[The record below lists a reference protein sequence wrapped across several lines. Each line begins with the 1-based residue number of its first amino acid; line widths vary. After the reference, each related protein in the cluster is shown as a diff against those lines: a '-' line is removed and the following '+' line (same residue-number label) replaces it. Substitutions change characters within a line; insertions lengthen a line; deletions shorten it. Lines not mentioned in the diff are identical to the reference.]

1 MNKTTNAGLGAQASK
16 QLVTDFLN
24 SWEGRDIDHIC
35 SFFTPDAVYHNVPVA
50 PIKGI
55 AGIREIFAG
64 FLSAFEVATLE
75 IITIVAEPNLVLAER
90 MDHFVLFNGR
100 SVDLP
105 VNGVFELKDGKI
117 HRFSDYFDLKSFEE
131 PTGLKL

>member
-1 MNKTTNAGLGAQASK
+1 MSAGSMTAEASKKVVSDFLGAWQK
-16 QLVTDFLN
+16 
-24 SWEGRDIDHIC
+24 RDVAGIMEC
-35 SFFTPDAVYHNVPVA
+35 FTPDATYHNVPVA

-55 AGIREIFAG
+55 AGIREIFEG
-64 FLSAFEVATLE
+64 FLSAFAYADLE
-75 IITIVAEPNLVLAER
+75 IVRIAAEPNLVFAER
-90 MDHFVLFNGR
+90 IDHFRLHDGR

-117 HRFSDYFDLKSFEE
+117 HRFSDYFDLASFEG

>member
-1 MNKTTNAGLGAQASK
+1 MPTGSMTAEASKKVVSDFLGAWQK
-16 QLVTDFLN
+16 
-24 SWEGRDIDHIC
+24 RDVSGIMEC
-35 SFFTPDAVYHNVPVA
+35 FTPDATYHNVPVA

-55 AGIREIFAG
+55 AGIREIFEG
-64 FLSAFEVATLE
+64 FLAAFAHADLE
-75 IITIVAEPNLVLAER
+75 IIRIAGEPNLVFAER
-90 MDHFVLFNGR
+90 IDHFRLHDGR

-117 HRFSDYFDLKSFEE
+117 HRFSDYFDLASFEG